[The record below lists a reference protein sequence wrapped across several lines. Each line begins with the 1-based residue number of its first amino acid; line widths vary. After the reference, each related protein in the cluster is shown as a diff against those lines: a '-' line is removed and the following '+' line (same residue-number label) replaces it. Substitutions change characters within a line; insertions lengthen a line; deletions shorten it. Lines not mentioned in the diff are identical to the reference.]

1 MRYFAGLLKRLR
13 MILPIVYCVIAVGAW
28 VDFAR
33 LPPDGLASLGLW
45 LVVFPIALLDIA
57 LRPSNAPGSSVFM
70 PDGHGYY
77 GNHAIFFTAS
87 VFIIALLLYALGAAM
102 DRQLAKLPRPND

>member
-1 MRYFAGLLKRLR
+1 MHFIRSLKKARL
-13 MILPIVYCVIAVGAW
+13 ILPVVYLVVALGAW
-28 VDFAR
+28 LDFAS

-57 LRPSNAPGSSVFM
+57 LRSSAAPGSSVFM

-77 GNHAIFFTAS
+77 GDHAIFFS
-87 VFIIALLLYALGAAM
+87 VSVLIMAVLLYVLGGYI
-102 DRQLAKLPRPND
+102 DRLIRQSPTDQ

>member
-1 MRYFAGLLKRLR
+1 
-13 MILPIVYCVIAVGAW
+13 
-28 VDFAR
+28 
-33 LPPDGLASLGLW
+33 
-45 LVVFPIALLDIA
+45 
-57 LRPSNAPGSSVFM
+57 M